1 MSTFLKLKRSSTSP
15 TAVPSSLR
23 NGEPAYSYGL
33 GSYPDKVTAAGGS
46 SVNAGGKLFIGQGTE
61 DVNGHAANRD
71 VIGGKYFTDMLDHEH
86 GTLTANSAIVI
97 DQNSKIDV
105 LNVDNLTFDSNTISS
120 TNANGDIILDPA
132 GSGEINIVDDT
143 FLSFGTDKN
152 AKIEYDENGT
162 DQVQVTGADWDFNVN
177 VTIDGNL
184 TLNGNQTFS
193 IDDNTASAFLVQEG
207 TNEYINIDTTDN
219 AELLTLGNNLA
230 SVNVVV
236 EDNVTNA
243 FLVKEGTSE
252 YIALDTTNGSEL
264 ITFSTADVVVDND
277 LSVNGGDLTTNQT
290 SFNLLNTNATTVNF
304 AGAATSVEIGAATG
318 TTNVNNNLD
327 VDGDVNIDGGDLTV
341 STATFNLANTTAT
354 TVNFAGAGTN
364 IQIGAS
370 TGTTNV
376 NNNLDVDG
384 DVNIDGG
391 DLTVSTATFNLAN
404 TTATTVNAFGAG
416 TAIDIGATTGT
427 TSINNNLDVD
437 LDLNV
442 DGGDITTNQTSFNLL
457 NTNATTVNAF
467 GAATTVEIGAATGTT
482 NVNNDLDVDGDVNI
496 DGGDLT
502 VSTTTFNLAN
512 STATTVNAFG
522 AAATINMGAS
532 GGTMTV
538 ANDVVDLDGDLNV
551 DGADI
556 TTNQTTFNL
565 LNTNATTVN
574 AFGAATTV
582 NLGTSNTLLDLGH
595 IRIQGDTI
603 STDNTNAQDLVLD
616 PFPDAGDAGGNV
628 VIRGNLQVSGTT
640 TTVNST
646 EMSVNDPVFTI
657 GDTVSEKTVTTSASS
672 GATDLVID
680 NPSSIVEGAT
690 ISGTGIPSNT
700 TISNVRISFHVSQ
713 NFSSAPSAGATLYFY
728 DGTSFAEIGTF
739 VSQTASEVTLDLA
752 SNISTRGDDFYNGNS
767 LSTVNTGTPI
777 SAQLASIQKVNTKVF
792 NSTTITISNATTAGI
807 SAEASVTISQ
817 ASDDNMDRGI
827 QYKYLD
833 GTTSRLGFFGYDEST
848 TTESEKYFTYIPE
861 ATNNANV
868 FSGTRGA
875 AWFKTVKLDDGVQNG
890 VAFFDQYNRI
900 TRTVAAGTSDVDT
913 SNQILTVDGSGVP
926 VWTTTFDGGT
936 Y

>member
-15 TAVPSSLR
+15 TATPGALR
-23 NGEPAYSYGL
+23 NGEPAYSYGS
-33 GSYPDKVTAAGGS
+33 GTYPDKVQAGGGS
-46 SVNAGGKLFIGQGTE
+46 TVAAGGKLFIGQGTE
-61 DVNGHAANRD
+61 TNGVAANID
-71 VIGGKYFTDMLDHEH
+71 IIGGKYFTDMMDHQH

-105 LNVDNLTFDSNTISS
+105 LNVDNLTFDANTISS
-120 TNANGDIILDPA
+120 TNTDGDIILDPA

-143 FLSFGTDKN
+143 FLSFGTGKD

-162 DQVQVTGADWDFNVN
+162 DRIQVTGAAWTYTTDVSI
-177 VTIDGNL
+177 TGNL
-184 TLNGNQTFS
+184 SVTGTQSFS
-193 IDDNTASAFLVQEG
+193 IPDNTTNAYQIFEG
-207 TNEYINIDTTDN
+207 GNVYFNITTTDN
-219 AELLTLGNNLA
+219 GELTTLGNNLT
-230 SVNVVV
+230 SVNIVV
-236 EDNVTNA
+236 EDNTTNA

-264 ITFSTADVVVDND
+264 ITFSTANIDIDND
-277 LSVNGGDLTTNQT
+277 LNVDGGDLTTNQST
-290 SFNLLNTNATTVNF
+290 FNLLNTNATTVNF
-304 AGAATSVEIGAATG
+304 AGAATTLVIGNASGNFNVDATG
-318 TTNVNNNLD
+318 NTDLGGDLN
-327 VDGDVNIDGGDLTV
+327 VDGDDITT
-341 STATFNLANTTAT
+341 SQTTFNLLNTTAT
-354 TVNFAGAGTN
+354 
-364 IQIGAS
+364 S
-370 TGTTNV
+370 
-376 NNNLDVDG
+376 
-384 DVNIDGG
+384 
-391 DLTVSTATFNLAN
+391 
-404 TTATTVNAFGAG
+404 VNAFGAA
-416 TAIDIGATTGT
+416 TAIDIGATSGT
-427 TSINNNLDVD
+427 TSVNNNLDVD

-442 DGGDITTNQTSFNLL
+442 DGGDITTNQATFNLL

-467 GAATTVEIGAATGTT
+467 GAATTIEIGAATGTT

-512 STATTVNAFG
+512 TTATTLNAFG

-556 TTNQTTFNL
+556 TTNATTFNL

-582 NLGTSNTLLDLGH
+582 NLGTANTLLDLGH

-672 GATDLVID
+672 GATTLLID
-680 NPSSIVEGAT
+680 NPSSIVEGASIT
-690 ISGTGIPSNT
+690 GTGIANST

-728 DGTSFAEIGTF
+728 NGTSFAEIGTF
-739 VSQTASEVTLDLA
+739 VSQTASEVTIDLA

-767 LSTVNTGTPI
+767 LSTVNSGTPTA
-777 SAQLASIQKVNTKVF
+777 AQLASITKVNTKVF
-792 NSTTITISNATTAGI
+792 NTTTITLSTGTTAGI
-807 SAEASVTISQ
+807 SAEAKVTISQ

-833 GTTSRLGFFGYDEST
+833 GSTSRLGFFGYDETT

-890 VAFFDQYNRI
+890 IAFFDQYNRI
-900 TRTVAAGTSDVDT
+900 TRTVAAGTADVDT

>member
-15 TAVPSSLR
+15 TATPGALR
-23 NGEPAYSYGL
+23 NGEPAYSYGA
-33 GSYPDKVTAAGGS
+33 GTYPDKVQAGGGS
-46 SVNAGGKLFIGQGTE
+46 TVAAGGKLFIGQGTE
-61 DVNGHAANRD
+61 TNGVAANID
-71 VIGGKYFTDMLDHEH
+71 IIGGKYFTDMLDHQH

-97 DQNSKIDV
+97 DQNSKIDI
-105 LNVDNLTFDSNTISS
+105 LNVDNLTFDANTISS

-143 FLSFGTDKN
+143 FLSFGTDKD

-162 DQVQVTGADWDFNVN
+162 DRVQVTGAAWTYTTD
-177 VTIDGNL
+177 VTITGNL
-184 TLNGNQTFS
+184 AVTGTQSITLP
-193 IDDNTASAFLVQEG
+193 DNTADAYQLKEG
-207 TNEYINIDTTDN
+207 TNVYLDIDTTDN
-219 AELLTLGNNLA
+219 AELTTLGNSLT

-252 YIALDTTNGSEL
+252 YIAVDTTNGSEL
-264 ITFSTADVVVDND
+264 ITFSTGNVDIDND
-277 LSVNGGDLTTNQT
+277 LNIDGGDLTTNQAT
-290 SFNLLNTNATTVNF
+290 FNLLNTNATTVNAF
-304 AGAATSVEIGAATG
+304 GAATTANIAT
-318 TTNVNNNLD
+318 
-327 VDGDVNIDGGDLTV
+327 
-341 STATFNLANTTAT
+341 
-354 TVNFAGAGTN
+354 
-364 IQIGAS
+364 
-370 TGTTNV
+370 
-376 NNNLDVDG
+376 
-384 DVNIDGG
+384 
-391 DLTVSTATFNLAN
+391 
-404 TTATTVNAFGAG
+404 AG
-416 TAIDIGATTGT
+416 TAIDIGAATGT
-427 TSINNNLDVD
+427 TSVNNNLDVD

-442 DGGDITTNQTSFNLL
+442 DGGDITTNQTTFNLL

-467 GAATTVEIGAATGTT
+467 GAATTIEIGAATGTT

-556 TTNQTTFNL
+556 TTNATTFNL

-582 NLGTSNTLLDLGH
+582 NLGTANTLLDLGH

-690 ISGTGIPSNT
+690 ISGTGIASNT

-739 VSQTASEVTLDLA
+739 VSQTASEVTIDLA

-767 LSTVNTGTPI
+767 LSTVNSGTPT
-777 SAQLASIQKVNTKVF
+777 SAQLASITKVNTKVF

-807 SAEASVTISQ
+807 SAEATVTISQ

-833 GTTSRLGFFGYDEST
+833 GTTSRLGFFGYDETT

-890 VAFFDQYNRI
+890 IAFFDQYNRI
-900 TRTVAAGTSDVDT
+900 TRTVAAGTSDADT

-926 VWTTTFDGGT
+926 VWSTTFDGGT